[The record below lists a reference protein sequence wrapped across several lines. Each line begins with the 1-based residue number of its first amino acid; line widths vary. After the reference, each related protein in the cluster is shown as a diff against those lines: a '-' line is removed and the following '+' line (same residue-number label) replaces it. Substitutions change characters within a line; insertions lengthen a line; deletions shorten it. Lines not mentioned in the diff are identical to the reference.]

1 LQKSRYTPLE
11 VGYQR
16 ELLAHNEKFLR
27 GQVTGFS
34 NEVNKESIRMR
45 EKKRIGFIFL
55 MVFLAIFTI
64 GGMSVCVKASED
76 KRVPKVGPVKMNPHP
91 ATLEGKTVL
100 LRWNGKYNGDK
111 YLSRVGELMIQQVK
125 NVKIIKMW
133 EIDKSTAAISK
144 NAEMSE
150 QVAASIGKLKPD
162 LVIAAQA
169 D

>member
-1 LQKSRYTPLE
+1 LE
-11 VGYQR
+11 
-16 ELLAHNEKFLR
+16 ELRSSDGL
-27 GQVTGFS
+27 
-34 NEVNKESIRMR
+34 NKEPRGMR
-45 EKKRIGFIFL
+45 EKKRIGLIFFML
-55 MVFLAIFTI
+55 LLVVSMVEGT
-64 GGMSVCVKASED
+64 SVYVKASED
-76 KRVPKVGPVKMNPHP
+76 KKVPKVGPLKLNPHP

-111 YLSRVGELMIQQVK
+111 YLSRVGELMTQQVK

-144 NAEMSE
+144 SAEMSE
-150 QVAASIGKLKPD
+150 QLAASIAKLKSD